1 MKRIL
6 KKINQCTNEELL
18 TDYQETKD
26 VLSLV
31 NFNINIQPALNKIY
45 DLEQELKSRGI
56 NPVQRKK

>member
-56 NPVQRKK
+56 NPV